1 MCKFNGKSIEVR
13 TINGETVYH
22 GKQTLLALGY
32 SSYSNTPYK
41 VLSSLSPEECI
52 KIPYSARKTGTFNTY
67 WITRAGLDKLAARN
81 AQSPAH
87 CNHTT
92 NWGNFLRQ
100 LDAEAKNAAS
110 SCFSAKRRMK
120 KRCYNSSSSKEQY
133 IDETHSELQLPPMF
147 YKISNLIEEYQEF
160 RGQYM
165 KMQEELRRLEAE
177 NARLKR
183 NFAKAREVFTECA
196 AGF

>member
-22 GKQTLLALGY
+22 GKQTLLAIGY
-32 SSYSNTPYK
+32 GNRKNLASKTC
-41 VLSSLSPEECI
+41 SPLDPSECI
-52 KIPYSARKTGTFNTY
+52 RIPYGKSGIFHEH
-67 WITRAGLDKLAARN
+67 WITRAGLNKLAAIN
-81 AQSPAH
+81 SQAPAH
-87 CNHTT
+87 CSHIT
-92 NWGNFLRQ
+92 NWGKFLRQ
-100 LDAEAKNAAS
+100 LDEEALSAGVISKFS
-110 SCFSAKRRMK
+110 STTDSEKVPPLFAK
-120 KRCYNSSSSKEQY
+120 
-133 IDETHSELQLPPMF
+133 ID
-147 YKISNLIEEYQEF
+147 NLIEEYQEF

>member
-22 GKQTLLALGY
+22 GKQTLLAIGY
-32 SSYSNTPYK
+32 GNRKNLASKTC
-41 VLSSLSPEECI
+41 SPLDPSECI
-52 KIPYSARKTGTFNTY
+52 RIPYGKSGIFHEH
-67 WITRAGLDKLAARN
+67 WITRAGLNKLAAIN
-81 AQSPAH
+81 SQAPAH
-87 CNHTT
+87 CSHTT
-92 NWGNFLRQ
+92 NWGKFLRQ
-100 LDAEAKNAAS
+100 LDEEALSAGVISKFS
-110 SCFSAKRRMK
+110 STTDSEKFPPLFSK
-120 KRCYNSSSSKEQY
+120 
-133 IDETHSELQLPPMF
+133 ID
-147 YKISNLIEEYQEF
+147 NLIEEYQEF

>member
-22 GKQTLLALGY
+22 GRQALLAVGYGNY
-32 SSYSNTPYK
+32 SSLMTKICSMLDP
-41 VLSSLSPEECI
+41 SECI
-52 KIPYSARKTGTFNTY
+52 RIPYGKAGVFHEY
-67 WITRAGLDKLAARN
+67 WITRAGLNKLAARN
-81 AQSPAH
+81 AQSPAY

-100 LDAEAKNAAS
+100 LDEEALSAGVISKFS
-110 SCFSAKRRMK
+110 SATDSEKFPPLFSK
-120 KRCYNSSSSKEQY
+120 
-133 IDETHSELQLPPMF
+133 ID
-147 YKISNLIEEYQEF
+147 NLIEEYQEF

>member
-22 GKQTLLALGY
+22 GKQTLLAIGY
-32 SSYSNTPYK
+32 GNRKNLASKTC
-41 VLSSLSPEECI
+41 SPLDPSECI
-52 KIPYSARKTGTFNTY
+52 RIPYGKSGIFHEH
-67 WITRAGLDKLAARN
+67 WITRAGLNKLAAIN
-81 AQSPAH
+81 AQAPAH
-87 CNHTT
+87 CSHTT
-92 NWGNFLRQ
+92 NWGKFLRQ
-100 LDAEAKNAAS
+100 LDGESLTSEMGSNEFNGIAFEKQQIPPL
-110 SCFSAKRRMK
+110 FTK
-120 KRCYNSSSSKEQY
+120 
-133 IDETHSELQLPPMF
+133 ID
-147 YKISNLIEEYQEF
+147 NLIEEYQEF

>member
-22 GKQTLLALGY
+22 GRQTLLAIGY
-32 SSYSNTPYK
+32 GNYSNLLPKTCSILGP
-41 VLSSLSPEECI
+41 SECI
-52 KIPYSARKTGTFNTY
+52 QIPYGKSGMFHEY
-67 WITRAGLDKLAARN
+67 WITRAGLNKLAAIN
-81 AQSPAH
+81 AQAPAH
-87 CNHTT
+87 CSHTT

-100 LDAEAKNAAS
+100 LDGESLTSESTSNEFNGIAFEKQQIPPL
-110 SCFSAKRRMK
+110 FTK
-120 KRCYNSSSSKEQY
+120 
-133 IDETHSELQLPPMF
+133 ID
-147 YKISNLIEEYQEF
+147 NLIEEYQEF
-160 RGQYM
+160 RDQYM

>member
-32 SSYSNTPYK
+32 VNYSGLMTK
-41 VLSSLSPEECI
+41 ICSMLDTSECI
-52 KIPYSARKTGTFNTY
+52 RIPYGKAGVFHEY
-67 WITRAGLDKLAARN
+67 WITRAGLNKLAARN
-81 AQSPAH
+81 AQSPAY
-87 CNHTT
+87 CSHTT

-100 LDAEAKNAAS
+100 LDGESLESEMDSNEFNGIAFEKQQVPPLFAK
-110 SCFSAKRRMK
+110 
-120 KRCYNSSSSKEQY
+120 
-133 IDETHSELQLPPMF
+133 ID
-147 YKISNLIEEYQEF
+147 NLIEEYQEF

>member
-32 SSYSNTPYK
+32 SSYSHTPYK
-41 VLSSLSPEECI
+41 VLSSLSP
-52 KIPYSARKTGTFNTY
+52 
-67 WITRAGLDKLAARN
+67 
-81 AQSPAH
+81 
-87 CNHTT
+87 
-92 NWGNFLRQ
+92 
-100 LDAEAKNAAS
+100 
-110 SCFSAKRRMK
+110 
-120 KRCYNSSSSKEQY
+120 
-133 IDETHSELQLPPMF
+133 SELQLPPMF

>member
-22 GKQTLLALGY
+22 GKQTLLAIGY
-32 SSYSNTPYK
+32 GNRDDLAARTCSRLDPSEY
-41 VLSSLSPEECI
+41 VR
-52 KIPYSARKTGTFNTY
+52 IPYGKTGFLHTY
-67 WITRAGLDKLAARN
+67 WITRAGLNRLAAIN
-81 AQSPAH
+81 AQAPAH
-87 CNHTT
+87 CSHTT

-100 LDAEAKNAAS
+100 LDEEKNAAS
-110 SCFSAKRRMK
+110 VRFSAKRRMK
-120 KRCYNSSSSKEQY
+120 KRCCNISKEQH

-160 RGQYM
+160 RDQYM
-165 KMQEELRRLEAE
+165 KMQEELRRLALE
-177 NARLKR
+177 NEQLKR

>member
-13 TINGETVYH
+13 MINGEKVYH
-22 GKQTLLALGY
+22 GKQTLVALGY
-32 SSYSNTPYK
+32 SNYSHTPYK
-41 VLSSLSPEECI
+41 VLSPLSPDECI
-52 KIPYSARKTGTFNTY
+52 KIPYATRKTGTFNTY
-67 WITRAGLDKLAARN
+67 WLTRAGLNRLAAIN
-81 AQSPAH
+81 AQAPAR
-87 CNHTT
+87 CSHTT

-100 LDAEAKNAAS
+100 LDEEDFADEITNKFYGATAFEKQQIPPL
-110 SCFSAKRRMK
+110 FTK
-120 KRCYNSSSSKEQY
+120 
-133 IDETHSELQLPPMF
+133 ID
-147 YKISNLIEEYQEF
+147 NLIEEYQEF

>member
-13 TINGETVYH
+13 IINGETVYH
-22 GKQTLLALGY
+22 GKQTLLAIGY
-32 SSYSNTPYK
+32 GNRKNLASKTC
-41 VLSSLSPEECI
+41 SPLDPSECI
-52 KIPYSARKTGTFNTY
+52 RIPYGKSGIFHEH
-67 WITRAGLDKLAARN
+67 WITRAGLNKLAAIN
-81 AQSPAH
+81 AQAPAH
-87 CNHTT
+87 CSHTT

-100 LDAEAKNAAS
+100 LDEEKNAAS
-110 SCFSAKRRMK
+110 VHFSAKRRMK
-120 KRCYNSSSSKEQY
+120 KRCCNISKEQH

-196 AGF
+196 AGL

>member
-32 SSYSNTPYK
+32 SSYSHTPYK

-67 WITRAGLDKLAARN
+67 WITRAGLNKLAAIN
-81 AQSPAH
+81 SQAPAH
-87 CNHTT
+87 CSHTT
-92 NWGNFLRQ
+92 NWGKFLRQ
-100 LDAEAKNAAS
+100 LDEKALSAGVISKFS
-110 SCFSAKRRMK
+110 STTDSEKFPPLFSK
-120 KRCYNSSSSKEQY
+120 
-133 IDETHSELQLPPMF
+133 ID
-147 YKISNLIEEYQEF
+147 NLIEEYQEF